1 MYYYLLTGACL
12 LLTHGSFAQTT
23 SPNVISTAG
32 SSTQNGSVII
42 DQTIGEPLTTTHVSG
57 SNTLTQGFEQPV
69 VSSVGISE
77 WESAQVQLFP
87 NPAQHAAIVKIP
99 LLTYSYYA
107 VYDAAGRL
115 VAESGIAAD
124 HDQFIFMVDNYQS
137 GIYKLLLKG
146 KIETTLTFIKL

>member
-32 SSTQNGSVII
+32 SSTQNGSVRI
-42 DQTIGEPLTTTHVSG
+42 DQTIGEPLTTTYASG
-57 SNTLTQGFEQPV
+57 SNTLTQGFEQPIL
-69 VSSVGISE
+69 SSVGLSE

-87 NPAQHAAIVKIP
+87 NPAQYTATVKVP
-99 LLTYSYYA
+99 LLTYTHYA
-107 VYDAAGRL
+107 VFDAAGRL
-115 VAESGIAAD
+115 IAENEIGN
-124 HDQFIFMVDNYQS
+124 DQFSFSVTNYQS
-137 GIYKLLLKG
+137 GTYKLLLKG